1 METILCY
8 FVASVIS
15 LASLKGIEEEKFTF
29 GVKQITEEL
38 VAEESP
44 LCEDGEPIFVTVE
57 SIKAPTKGIQIG
69 PFKIKQKKTTVAV
82 MVKKDGEE
90 LRGEGVAKMKSKA
103 MMLQLQDENLPFEQ
117 TEFSIAVKKAIE
129 DALD

>member
-38 VAEESP
+38 VAEEAP
-44 LCEDGEPIFVTVE
+44 LCEDGEPIYVTVE
-57 SIKAPTKGIQIG
+57 SIKAPTQGIQIG
-69 PFKIKQKKTTVAV
+69 PFKIKQKKTTVTV
-82 MVKKDGEE
+82 LIKKDGEE
-90 LRGEGVAKMKSKA
+90 LRGEGVAKMKSKS

>member
-38 VAEESP
+38 VTEESP
-44 LCEDGEPIFVTVE
+44 LCEDGEPIYVTVE

-69 PFKIKQKKTTVAV
+69 PFNIKQKKTTVTV
-82 MVKKDGEE
+82 LIKKDGEE

>member
-1 METILCY
+1 MNTILCY

-38 VAEESP
+38 VAEEAP
-44 LCEDGEPIFVTVE
+44 LCEDGEPIYVTVE

>member
-38 VAEESP
+38 VAQESP
-44 LCEDGEPIFVTVE
+44 LCDDGEPIYVTVE
-57 SIKAPTKGIQIG
+57 SIKAPTQGIQIG
-69 PFKIKQKKTTVAV
+69 PFKIKQKKTTVTV
-82 MVKKDGEE
+82 LIKKDGEE

>member
-38 VAEESP
+38 VAEEAP
-44 LCEDGEPIFVTVE
+44 LCEDGEPIYVTVE
-57 SIKAPTKGIQIG
+57 SIKAPTQGIQIG
-69 PFKIKQKKTTVAV
+69 PFKIKQKKTTVTV
-82 MVKKDGEE
+82 LIKKDGEE

-103 MMLQLQDENLPFEQ
+103 MMLQLQDENLSFEQ